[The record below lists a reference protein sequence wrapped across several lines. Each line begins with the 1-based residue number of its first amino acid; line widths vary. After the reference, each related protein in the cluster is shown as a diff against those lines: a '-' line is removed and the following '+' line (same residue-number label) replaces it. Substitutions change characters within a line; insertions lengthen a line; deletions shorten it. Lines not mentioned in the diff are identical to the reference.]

1 MDAGAFAE
9 ATGVSRETL
18 GRLQRYAELLR
29 AWNERVNLVGKG
41 TIADLWRRHMLDS
54 AQLFPLLPEGARVL
68 VDLGSGAGFPGL
80 VLAAMGVPEVHL
92 IEADVRKCAF
102 QREAARTMGITVT
115 VHNARIE
122 AASPITADVVTARA
136 LAPLGQLLDL
146 AARFTS
152 DRTFCVFLKGRGA
165 QDELTEAEKRW
176 TIDASLVPSRSDPE
190 GSVLLIRRFALA

>member
-1 MDAGAFAE
+1 MDAAGFAE

-41 TIADLWRRHMLDS
+41 TLADLWRRHMLDS

-80 VLAAMGVPEVHL
+80 VLAAMGVPIVHL
-92 IEADVRKCAF
+92 VESDARKCAF
-102 QREAARTMGITVT
+102 QREAARTMGIPAT
-115 VHNARIE
+115 VHNTRIE
-122 AASPITADVVTARA
+122 TAPSIAADVVTARA
-136 LAPLGQLLDL
+136 LAPVDELLDMV
-146 AARFTS
+146 ARFAAAHTI
-152 DRTFCVFLKGRGA
+152 CVFPKGRTA
-165 QDELTEAEKRW
+165 QDELTHAGKRW

-190 GSVLLIRRFALA
+190 GSVLLIRRFSLA

>member
-1 MDAGAFAE
+1 MDAAGFAQ

-41 TIADLWRRHMLDS
+41 TLADLWRRHMLDS
-54 AQLFPLLPEGARVL
+54 AQLFPLVPEGARVL

-80 VLAAMGVPEVHL
+80 VLAAMGVPVVHL
-92 IEADVRKCAF
+92 IEADSRKCAF
-102 QREAARTMGITVT
+102 QREAARAMGIAAT
-115 VHNARIE
+115 VHNTRIE
-122 AASPITADVVTARA
+122 AAPLIEADIVTARA
-136 LAPLGQLLDL
+136 LATLDQLLDV
-146 AARFTS
+146 ASRFTNE
-152 DRTFCVFLKGRGA
+152 RTICVFPKGRTA
-165 QDELTEAEKRW
+165 QDELTHARKRW